1 MSRQIIF
8 HAFRM
13 LGTGLDFCV
22 HIIMIHHVYTCFTPL
37 KKNNPRTIDV
47 LRSRSWGL
55 TLQVRK
61 LDLELRELK
70 SQLAC
75 DSLALE
81 PRCWRRDEGATMCFR
96 CDNWDVY
103 VQVKLGKMELINIT

>member
-1 MSRQIIF
+1 MYIPV
-8 HAFRM
+8 
-13 LGTGLDFCV
+13 LP
-22 HIIMIHHVYTCFTPL
+22 PL
-37 KKNNPRTIDV
+37 KKKKTTTIDV

-75 DSLALE
+75 GSLALE
-81 PRCWRRDEGATMCFR
+81 PRCWRRDEGATLCLR
-96 CDNWDVY
+96 CAE
-103 VQVKLGKMELINIT
+103 LGCICPSEVRLNGIN